1 MADEEL
7 ETTKKQ
13 HDKLADVVVARY
25 RRAKDYRDNYIV
37 HQGVSYSQMLARA
50 QMQYRREYTA
60 DDKAAM
66 TNSFGFCP
74 TRYLG
79 IVQQKVNATVA
90 WSNDLIVNNLDSLFT
105 VNPSPEPE
113 LDKGSLDRIRRGVKE
128 ELVKKMLDAGVA
140 DPALLTDIK
149 GKPAQR
155 IEDFLYER
163 VRALHKV
170 ERSRIVSLASDSAQ
184 IAQTKMRDVMVQG
197 QFRQAYSNY
206 CFDRTLTGI
215 GVIKFPDWQRRAVLK
230 HSGKKA
236 KVEWKTLPWFRHVRT
251 VDFFPIADAV
261 DYQTNTGNTEYTYIT
276 KAELIGMAR
285 QDHYF
290 GREIEKILEEFARR
304 SRNWLDADKPGDDRE
319 VWWDLDA
326 TIPLL
331 IHEGFFTGGE
341 LAEYGVTG
349 LDELDYVSARL
360 EVCGGRTIRCQ
371 LLRMPGGADRS
382 YFAAPFTKIG
392 DNLLDAIGMGATL
405 WDSEQR
411 VNVLMHLFEHNVDWA
426 ARPPRLVNPSTFE
439 NPGDAHNIVPGGQYN
454 VEDRFATSGSMP
466 EPIRNINTVS
476 AQYHLIMTQV
486 AAVLR
491 QADEDCGI
499 PAFAY
504 GAQDFGRSSLGEYS
518 QRMSNA
524 LRTIKQAALNED
536 TFFIEPAFTGL
547 FNHLMQTEDGL
558 AEGQDVGVLVRGMTG
573 LLKEDE
579 RRQREAAVMGF
590 VAQGAQ
596 TGIVPEQAVKY
607 AVRRL
612 LEQAGFP
619 VDALG
624 LSDPVIE
631 TALAVAASQPLNG
644 AIPGGPQV
652 PQLDGRSNVP
662 AANVASPAGVSQ
674 VSIPGVSG

>member
-1 MADEEL
+1 MEEL
-7 ETTKKQ
+7 EITKKQ
-13 HDKLADVVVARY
+13 HDNLAEVVVARY
-25 RRAKDYRDNYIV
+25 RRAKDYRDSYIV
-37 HQGVSYSQMLARA
+37 HQNVSYSTMLARA
-50 QMQYRREYTA
+50 QKQYRREYTA
-60 DDKAAM
+60 EDQAALID
-66 TNSFGFCP
+66 SFGFCP

-90 WSNDLIVNNLDSLFT
+90 WSNDLIVNNLDTLFT
-105 VNPSPEPE
+105 VSPSPKPE
-113 LDKGSLDRIRRGVKE
+113 LDKNSLDRIRRGVKR
-128 ELVKKMLDAGVA
+128 ELVEKMLAAGVS
-140 DPALLTDIK
+140 DPALLTDTK
-149 GKPAQR
+149 GKPAER
-155 IEDFLYER
+155 IDDFLAER

-170 ERSRIVSLASDSAQ
+170 ERSRIISLASDSALE
-184 IAQTKMRDVMVQG
+184 AQTLMRDVMVEG

-230 HSGKKA
+230 HSGKGA
-236 KVEWKTLPWFRHVRT
+236 NVEWKVLPWFRHVRT

-261 DYQTNTGNTEYTYIT
+261 DYQTNTGNTEYTYVT

-290 GREIEKILEEFARR
+290 TREIEKVLEEFSKR
-304 SRNWLDADKPGDDRE
+304 SRNWLDAADKQGDERE
-319 VWWDLDA
+319 TWWDLDA

-331 IHEGFFTGGE
+331 IHEGFFSGGE
-341 LAEYGVTG
+341 LSEYGIKG
-349 LDELDYVSARL
+349 LDELDYVSARV
-360 EVCGGRTIRCQ
+360 EICGSRTIRCQ
-371 LLRMPGGADRS
+371 LLKMPGGADRS

-426 ARPPRLVNPSTFE
+426 ARPPRLVNPAAFE

-454 VEDRFATSGSMP
+454 VEDRFATSGTMP
-466 EPIRNINTVS
+466 EPVRNINTVS

-547 FNHLMQTEDGL
+547 FNHLMQTEKGL

-579 RRQREAAVMGF
+579 RRSREAAVMGF
-590 VAQGAQ
+590 VANGAQ
-596 TGIVPEQAVKY
+596 SGIVPEQAVKY

-631 TALAVAASQPLNG
+631 TALAVAASQPLQG
-644 AIPGGPQV
+644 LTPGGPSV
-652 PQLDGRSNVP
+652 PQLDGRSGVP
-662 AANVASPAGVSQ
+662 AANVAAPSGASQ
-674 VSIPGVSG
+674 LSIPGATA